1 MLASVASALALM
13 APLASPP
20 VHTSFTLAASGDL
33 LIHQPV
39 WVRARADGGGHYD
52 FRPMLRYVKPIIAKA
67 DVALC
72 HIETPMSDRP
82 PAGYPKFNTPSA
94 LARAVKWGGWD
105 VCDTASNHSLDQGQ
119 AGIDSTGVALR
130 RAGVLHTGS
139 FRSAAAQRRITMLTV
154 RGVKVALLAYTETT
168 NGIALPHSW
177 SVNLARAGTIRADAR
192 RARAQGAQVVVVNIH
207 WGDEYH
213 SRPSAFQRRLAAA
226 IMRGHLVTALV
237 GQHVHV
243 VQPIA
248 RVHGRLV
255 VYGEGNLLSGQTAA
269 CCPPATQDGLIALL
283 GISVDGQI
291 ARVTH
296 VTYVPTW
303 VRHPDF
309 AVLPIRIGLQRGF
322 ASIIAT
328 LRKSWRRTVARAGR
342 VSGVTPDPARAP
354 VAVS

>member
-1 MLASVASALALM
+1 MLASMASALALM

-52 FRPMLRYVKPIIAKA
+52 FRPMLRYLKPIIAKA

-82 PAGYPKFNTPSA
+82 PASYPMFNTPSA
-94 LARAVKWGGWD
+94 LARAVKWAGWD
-105 VCDTASNHSLDQGQ
+105 VCGTASNHSLDQGQ
-119 AGIDSTGVALR
+119 AGVDSTGVALR

-154 RGVKVALLAYTETT
+154 RGVKVALLAYTEMT
-168 NGIALPHSW
+168 NGIALPHPW

-213 SRPSAFQRRLAAA
+213 SRPSAFQRRLAGA

-255 VYGEGNLLSGQTAA
+255 VYGEGNLLSNQGAA
-269 CCPPATQDGLIALL
+269 CCSPETQDGLIALL
-283 GISVDGQI
+283 RISVDGQI

-296 VTYVPTW
+296 VTYVPTF

-322 ASIIAT
+322 ASIIST
-328 LRKSWRRTVARAGR
+328 LRMSWRRTVARAGR

-354 VAVS
+354 DLR

>member
-1 MLASVASALALM
+1 MASALALM

-82 PAGYPKFNTPSA
+82 PAGYPVFNTPSA
-94 LARAVKWGGWD
+94 LARAVKWAGWD

-154 RGVKVALLAYTETT
+154 RGVKVAFLAYTEMT
-168 NGIALPHSW
+168 NGIALPHPW

-213 SRPSAFQRRLAAA
+213 SRPSAFQRRLAGA

-255 VYGEGNLLSGQTAA
+255 VYGEGNLLSNQNAA
-269 CCPPATQDGLIALL
+269 CCPPRDTGRADRAAADLGRRPDRSGDTRHVCAHLGPAPGL
-283 GISVDGQI
+283 
-291 ARVTH
+291 
-296 VTYVPTW
+296 
-303 VRHPDF
+303 
-309 AVLPIRIGLQRGF
+309 
-322 ASIIAT
+322 
-328 LRKSWRRTVARAGR
+328 RRTSHQDWPAARFR
-342 VSGVTPDPARAP
+342 EHHRDPAHVLATHRCP
-354 VAVS
+354 RRPGQWSHT